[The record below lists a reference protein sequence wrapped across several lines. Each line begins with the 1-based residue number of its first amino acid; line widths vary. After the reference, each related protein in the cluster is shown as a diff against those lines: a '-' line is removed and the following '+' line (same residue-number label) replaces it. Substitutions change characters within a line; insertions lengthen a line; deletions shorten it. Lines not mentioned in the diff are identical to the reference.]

1 MIRYQESTI
10 SAYHNYLVNDM
21 LTPGFSIGDPNSKE
35 GFFFL
40 ADMVQSGEPV
50 PRISARILDDH
61 GVSLIELYENEIRK
75 NPGGCI
81 RQPPSGGES
90 LILLFSGAP
99 LLEVNTR
106 GFANGYLTIIKT
118 RLFDENGE
126 LRMES
131 QGKSI
136 RVYGDANLTL
146 CTPFASSQESSP
158 SK

>member
-21 LTPGFSIGDPNSKE
+21 LTPGFSVGDPNSQK

-50 PRISARILDDH
+50 PRISGRILDGH
-61 GVSLIELYENEIRK
+61 GVSLVELHKNEIRK

-81 RQPPSGGES
+81 RQPPSGDES
-90 LILLFSGAP
+90 LVLLFSGTP

-106 GFANGYLTIIKT
+106 GFANGYLTIIKAK
-118 RLFDENGE
+118 LFGENGE

-131 QGKSI
+131 QGENI
-136 RVYGDANLTL
+136 RVYGDVNLTL
-146 CTPFASSQESSP
+146 CTPFASSQEASP

>member
-21 LTPGFSIGDPNSKE
+21 LTPGFSVGDPDSQE

-40 ADMVQSGEPV
+40 ADMVQSGEPA

-61 GVSLIELYENEIRK
+61 GGPLVELSENEIRK
-75 NPGGCI
+75 NSGGCI

-106 GFANGYLTIIKT
+106 SFANGYLTIIKAK
-118 RLFDENGE
+118 LFDENGE

-136 RVYGDANLTL
+136 RVYGNANLTL
-146 CTPFASSQESSP
+146 CTPFASSQKSSP
-158 SK
+158 PK

>member
-10 SAYHNYLVNDM
+10 SAYHNYLVNDT
-21 LTPGFSIGDPNSKE
+21 LTPGFSVGDPDSQE

-40 ADMVQSGEPV
+40 ADMVQSGEPA

-61 GVSLIELYENEIRK
+61 GVPLVELSENEIRK
-75 NPGGCI
+75 NSGGCI

-106 GFANGYLTIIKT
+106 SFANGYLTIIKAK
-118 RLFDENGE
+118 LFDENGE

-146 CTPFASSQESSP
+146 CTPFASSHKSSP
-158 SK
+158 PK

>member
-1 MIRYQESTI
+1 MIPYLESTI
-10 SAYHNYLVNDM
+10 SAHHNYLVNDM
-21 LTPGFSIGDPNSKE
+21 LTPGFLVGDPDSQK

-40 ADMVQSGEPV
+40 ADMVQSGTPV

-61 GVSLIELYENEIRK
+61 GVSLVELHENEIRK

-106 GFANGYLTIIKT
+106 GFANGYLTIINAK
-118 RLFDENGE
+118 LFDENGE

-131 QGKSI
+131 QGENI